1 MFHEDSY
8 SLLINVKV
16 LPHNLIG
23 SNTGTKYA
31 TKMGPDAMIYIL
43 SQLLSGYRQDID
55 WLSDLLNIT
64 TSNYDSLSELHI
76 PKITVT
82 TAHIKSSQSAVCLV
96 KDPINVLSFR
106 AVVHTSWKLAH
117 N

>member
-1 MFHEDSY
+1 LRDCNACNTNEGYLRSSPVRWLLVNDVRIKYHKNLY

-16 LPHNLIG
+16 SPHNLIG
-23 SNTGTKYA
+23 SNTGKKYT

-43 SQLLSGYRQDID
+43 SQSLSDYRQDTD

-76 PKITVT
+76 PKIAVT
-82 TAHIKSSQSAVCLV
+82 TAHIQ
-96 KDPINVLSFR
+96 
-106 AVVHTSWKLAH
+106 
-117 N
+117 